1 CASSV
6 STVKGTGSPST
17 SMRIAS
23 RSVSRSR
30 ALENSTS
37 MGPKAQ
43 ALSSPASGVR
53 PTISSTSSSSSPA
66 PPRPPSPPAGLL
78 PFDPFPEQETA
89 QTPAANMTAAQLTD
103 LIMALLMTHAPAN
116 DRDSEA
122 TPSLRRQEQRKAS
135 RAGK

>member
-1 CASSV
+1 
-6 STVKGTGSPST
+6 
-17 SMRIAS
+17 
-23 RSVSRSR
+23 
-30 ALENSTS
+30 LENSTS

-135 RAGK
+135 RAGKIGALPVLLHAWPSAGMELVGASRGEDFQ